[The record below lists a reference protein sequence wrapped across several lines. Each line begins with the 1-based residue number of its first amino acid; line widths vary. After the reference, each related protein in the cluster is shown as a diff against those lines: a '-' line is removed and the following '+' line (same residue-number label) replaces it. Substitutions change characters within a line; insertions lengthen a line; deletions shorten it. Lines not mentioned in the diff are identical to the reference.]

1 MADSNVDFE
10 KIQRVYGLMKNRM
23 ISLILLPLAI
33 VLWMIGWSMLLAAFN
48 KEQKN
53 RPVRKET
60 TSGENLVTVMPV
72 IPEEIEA

>member
-1 MADSNVDFE
+1 
-10 KIQRVYGLMKNRM
+10 MKNRI

-48 KEQKN
+48 KEQKR
-53 RPVRKET
+53 RPDRGEATPRKDLIT
-60 TSGENLVTVMPV
+60 ITPM

>member
-1 MADSNVDFE
+1 M
-10 KIQRVYGLMKNRM
+10 RNRI

-53 RPVRKET
+53 RPVPKKT
-60 TSGENLVTVMPV
+60 TSEENLITVMPI

>member
-1 MADSNVDFE
+1 
-10 KIQRVYGLMKNRM
+10 MKNRI

-53 RPVRKET
+53 QATHKT
-60 TSGENLVTVMPV
+60 TSEENQLTIMPM